1 MLFRGV
7 TGRFVLMSSEP
18 SDRAGKG
25 FRVLSEPLRPE
36 TLRLRETLEPQ
47 KAAGNSVR
55 LSIQTP
61 LRQLRPRAQALV
73 FADRVPRNLRVS
85 CPHYSPPP

>member
-1 MLFRGV
+1 MRG
-7 TGRFVLMSSEP
+7 SEP

-36 TLRLRETLEPQ
+36 TLRLRGTLEPQ

-55 LSIQTP
+55 LPMQPP
-61 LRQLRPRAQALV
+61 LRQLRPRVQALV
-73 FADRVPRNLRVS
+73 FADRGTQSLRFS
-85 CPHYSPPP
+85 SSSL

>member
-1 MLFRGV
+1 MD
-7 TGRFVLMSSEP
+7 SEP

-36 TLRLRETLEPQ
+36 TLRLRGTLEPQ
-47 KAAGNSVR
+47 TAPASSASARFFVSPPPDVGGR
-55 LSIQTP
+55 
-61 LRQLRPRAQALV
+61 
-73 FADRVPRNLRVS
+73 FDRVPRSLRVS